1 MSLSTFDASGE
12 LPPDLLRTPPRQVKR
27 SRHSARTAKE
37 TMATSIPRDG
47 LRVEAPRTSA
57 AAESPPS
64 PAFLDLFHA
73 IDALRTGAD
82 PIVVQF
88 AGTDQHAPTAQV
100 VSAFARTAA
109 RATQGPILYVDATG
123 GGIWAGPDMLRA
135 FREGM
140 TPAEIALPTHEPR
153 IRWAATGRMLAL
165 AGEDSSRLLDAIRQ
179 CFSLTV
185 IDCGSM
191 GSGTSAIP
199 LARHCDGSV
208 LVTEADKT
216 RASAIG
222 LSRTAIERAG
232 GRLLGAVLN
241 GGDSALP
248 RWLAARI

>member
-1 MSLSTFDASGE
+1 MNSTVLREDIRFEMPRASTRGGDE
-12 LPPDLLRTPPRQVKR
+12 FP
-27 SRHSARTAKE
+27 A
-37 TMATSIPRDG
+37 
-47 LRVEAPRTSA
+47 
-57 AAESPPS
+57 S

-73 IDALRTGAD
+73 VDGLRVAGE

-88 AGTDQHAPTAQV
+88 AGTDQHASTASV
-100 VSAFARTAA
+100 VSGFARTAA
-109 RATQGPILYVDATG
+109 RATTGPILYVDATG
-123 GGIWAGPDMLRA
+123 NGIWAGPDMLRG
-135 FREGM
+135 FRDGL

-165 AGEDSSRLLDAIRQ
+165 AGEDASRLLDAIRQ

-232 GRLLGAVLN
+232 GKLLGAVLN

-248 RWLAARI
+248 RWLAARV